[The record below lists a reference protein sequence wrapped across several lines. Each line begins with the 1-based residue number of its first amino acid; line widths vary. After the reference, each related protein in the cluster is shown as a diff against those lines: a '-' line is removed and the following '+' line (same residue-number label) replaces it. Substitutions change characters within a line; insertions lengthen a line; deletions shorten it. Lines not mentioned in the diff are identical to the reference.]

1 MIIIMIIIF
10 INKYGIF
17 INKILE
23 SFVHLPW
30 NDPKL
35 PAGECFFSKVL
46 GLIFVAYVYKS
57 V

>member
-46 GLIFVAYVYKS
+46 GLIFVSYVYKS